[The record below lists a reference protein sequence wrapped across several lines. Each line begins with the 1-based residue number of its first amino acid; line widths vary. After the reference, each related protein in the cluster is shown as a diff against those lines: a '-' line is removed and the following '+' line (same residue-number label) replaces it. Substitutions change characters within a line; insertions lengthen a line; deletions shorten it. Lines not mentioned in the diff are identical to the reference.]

1 MHNTLFTFLQHKEG
15 WGGLMKILVT
25 GGAGF
30 IASHLVD
37 NLIAKGH
44 DVIIVDNLSTGREE
58 NINPKARFYKVDI
71 CNAAALADILDK
83 ERPDVINHHAAHA
96 DVRKSVEMPAY
107 DANINILGSLNLCQ
121 LSMKYQVKKFIYA
134 STGGAVYGE
143 PKRMPVTEESPIE
156 PLSQY
161 GVSKHTVEH
170 YLSVFNKLY
179 HMNFTILRYPNV
191 YGPRQSPY
199 GEAGVVAIFSE
210 HILNNK
216 RPTIFGDGSKTRNY
230 VFVADIIEANLKA
243 LEKEGNGE
251 IFNLGW
257 GLEISDLAVFQAIR
271 DALNSKI
278 EPIFGN
284 KRNGEIERICL
295 DSTKAMKILHWT
307 PKINFKE
314 GIKLATHYYKQLN
327 NA

>member
-1 MHNTLFTFLQHKEG
+1 
-15 WGGLMKILVT
+15 MKILVT

-37 NLIAKGH
+37 HLITKGH
-44 DVIIVDNLSTGREE
+44 DVIIVDNLSTGRVE
-58 NINPKARFYKVDI
+58 NINPKSSFYNVDI
-71 CNAAALADILDK
+71 CDAGELEAVFNK
-83 ERPDVINHHAAHA
+83 ERPDVVNHHAAHA

-143 PKRMPVTEESPIE
+143 PKHLPVTEESPIE
-156 PLSQY
+156 PLSHY

-170 YLSVFNKLY
+170 YLFVFGKLY
-179 HMNFTILRYPNV
+179 NMNFTILRYPNV

-210 HILNNK
+210 HILNNR
-216 RPTIFGDGSKTRNY
+216 RPTIFGDGSKTRDY
-230 VFVADIIEANLKA
+230 VFVEDIISANLKV
-243 LEKEGNGE
+243 LENQGNGE
-251 IFNLGW
+251 TFNLGW
-257 GLEISDLAVFQAIR
+257 GLEISDLNVFHAVR
-271 DALNSKI
+271 NALNSKT

-284 KRNGEIERICL
+284 KRYGEIEHISL
-295 DSTKAMKILHWT
+295 DSSKATKVLDWK
-307 PKINFKE
+307 PKINFE
-314 GIKLATHYYKQLN
+314 AGIELSTKYYKQLKN
-327 NA
+327 VTT